1 MKIMKKTILPI
12 LALGFVCCTPQ
23 RQDTQ
28 TVSVT
33 TNDTIERKMT
43 LVPMGNN
50 EGAMPMTVENGAYS
64 TSIATSET
72 GFYNLVSI
80 TGYSQTIIPYY
91 IPVTKSE
98 SAAHLTFGEKGL
110 PSLEGS
116 KDNSALA
123 AYTAAYAT
131 NSRALWQLQNG
142 EAEAGRPILEAF
154 ITQADSILKVYRCS
168 QPVKEYMKIWAY
180 ISAYDSYN
188 SLMHVTRTSAKEMPY
203 SRDELLPEPHQVLD
217 SPLAALFP
225 NTPNI
230 VYSAVPNKNNLD
242 SALIY
247 VEQHYTDTTLLK
259 KVKDNI
265 ASRYVS
271 RYNYSV
277 DFDKGLER
285 LEKATERYG
294 LDPQH
299 ATNFAKHRATVPG
312 QPFPDGIVLQDRNGN
327 VVDFSTFRGKY
338 VYIDLWASWCVPCLR
353 EVPILQQLEKTLKN
367 KNVTFLSISI
377 DATQEPWI
385 KKMDEKHM
393 HGHQLWNPDNTL
405 GKALNVKGI
414 PFFAIYDPDGK
425 LYMHG
430 APRPSQGPGLIELL
444 EGLK

>member
-1 MKIMKKTILPI
+1 MKKTLLGI
-12 LALGFVCCTPQ
+12 LALTMVCCTPQ
-23 RQDTQ
+23 RQETQ
-28 TVSVT
+28 QITIT
-33 TNDTIERKMT
+33 ANDTIGRKMT

-50 EGAMPMTVENGAYS
+50 SGAAKMTMEDGAY
-64 TSIATSET
+64 TASITTSET

-80 TGYSQTIIPYY
+80 KGYAQAIIPHYV
-91 IPVTKSE
+91 PVTQGA
-98 SAAHLTFGEKGL
+98 SASHLTFGENGTL
-110 PSLEGS
+110 QLEGS
-116 KDNSALA
+116 KDNQALA
-123 AYTAAYAT
+123 AYTTAYAA
-131 NSRALWQLQNG
+131 NSRALWALREG
-142 EAEAGRPILEAF
+142 EAEAARPIIKAF
-154 ITQADSILKVYRCS
+154 ITQADSVLGAYRCS
-168 QPVKEYMKIWAY
+168 KPVKEYIKIWAY
-180 ISAYDSYN
+180 INAYDSYT
-188 SLMHVTRTSAKEMPY
+188 SVPRITRTKLHDMPY
-203 SRDELLPEPHQVLD
+203 SVGDLLPEPHTVLD

-225 NTPNI
+225 NTPGI
-230 VYSAVPNKNNLD
+230 VYSTIPNRNNLD

-247 VEQHYTDTTLLK
+247 VTQHYTDTTLLK

-265 ASRYVS
+265 AGRYVS

-285 LEKATERYG
+285 LQKATEQYG
-294 LDPQH
+294 LAPQH

-312 QPFPDGIVLQDRNGN
+312 QPFPEGIILRDREGN

-353 EVPILQQLEKTLKN
+353 EVPALQQLEKTLKN
-367 KNVTFLSISI
+367 KNITFLSISI
-377 DATQEPWI
+377 DASEEAWK

-414 PFFAIYDPDGK
+414 PFFAIYDPAGN

-430 APRPSQGPGLIELL
+430 APRPSQGPGLVELL